1 MLLLRTE
8 VPHNLKY
15 RSLFMALTLLQSMR
29 CNKSFAD
36 FTVLG
41 SQYENEDGIREWHVA
56 IWSESYTKIRTYCVS
71 EYRRPER
78 LVGAYL
84 KAVDQ
89 AISKWEAQP
98 VWARYSEPSALPRLR
113 PALRLSTDGG
123 LYREKALSNHSPLRD
138 AGQTLPPQLP
148 KTMPGSRRP

>member
-1 MLLLRTE
+1 MLLRHTE
-8 VPHNLKY
+8 LPHNLGY
-15 RSLFMALTLLQSMR
+15 RSLHMTLTLLQSMR
-29 CNKSFAD
+29 FNKSFAD

-71 EYRRPER
+71 ECRKPER
-78 LVGAYL
+78 LMGAYL

-98 VWARYSEPSALPRLR
+98 VWVRYSGPSMLPRLR
-113 PALRLSTDGG
+113 PTLRLSADGG
-123 LYREKALSNHSPLRD
+123 LYREKAV
-138 AGQTLPPQLP
+138 
-148 KTMPGSRRP
+148 

>member
-1 MLLLRTE
+1 MLLLHTE
-8 VPHNLKY
+8 LRHNLGY
-15 RSLFMALTLLQSMR
+15 RSLHMTLTLLQSMR
-29 CNKSFAD
+29 FNKSFAD

-71 EYRRPER
+71 ECRKPER
-78 LVGAYL
+78 LMGAYL

-98 VWARYSEPSALPRLR
+98 VWVRYSGPSMLPRLR
-113 PALRLSTDGG
+113 PALQ
-123 LYREKALSNHSPLRD
+123 AFN
-138 AGQTLPPQLP
+138 
-148 KTMPGSRRP
+148 